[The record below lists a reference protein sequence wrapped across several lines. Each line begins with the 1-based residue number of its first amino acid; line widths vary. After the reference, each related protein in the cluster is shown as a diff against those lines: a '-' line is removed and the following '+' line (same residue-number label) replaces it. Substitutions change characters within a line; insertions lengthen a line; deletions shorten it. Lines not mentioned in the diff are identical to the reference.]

1 MATNSFFRNYK
12 SQNEQKL
19 INDLVVESIKM
30 YGIDTYYVAK
40 RLDAIDNV
48 LNEAS
53 SVTYDRSFEMEM
65 YVKSFDSFEGDGD
78 IMSGFGL
85 EIRDQLTLSV
95 AITTFEKYVL
105 PYDAV
110 IKRPREGDIVY
121 FPMNDKYFKINFV
134 EHESVFY
141 QGGKLFVYD
150 LKCELMEFSNERFET
165 GVPQIDEHH
174 MFSRTENIS
183 DMETLYD
190 IDPISKNI
198 FFENETE
205 DMVDNSEF
213 DPFKDIDISSLRKQ
227 ED

>member
-30 YGIDTYYVAK
+30 YGIDTFYVAR

-95 AITTFEKYVL
+95 AISTFEKYVL
-105 PYDAV
+105 PFDAE

-165 GVPQIDEHH
+165 GVPEIDEHH

-198 FFENETE
+198 FLENEVE
-205 DMVDNSEF
+205 EMIDNSEF

-227 ED
+227 GR

>member
-30 YGIDTYYVAK
+30 YGIDTFYVAR

-95 AITTFEKYVL
+95 AISTFEKYVL
-105 PYDAV
+105 PYDAE

-165 GVPQIDEHH
+165 GVPEIDEHH

-198 FFENETE
+198 FLENEIE
-205 DMVDNSEF
+205 EMIDNSEF

-227 ED
+227 GQ